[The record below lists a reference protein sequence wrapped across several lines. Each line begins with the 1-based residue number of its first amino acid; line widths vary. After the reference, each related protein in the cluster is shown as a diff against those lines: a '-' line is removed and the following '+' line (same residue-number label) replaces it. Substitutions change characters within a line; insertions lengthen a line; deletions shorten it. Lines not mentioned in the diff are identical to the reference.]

1 MSSWVDLMNSLIID
15 HYINLILTFTGWP
28 KRITLCRIMT
38 WSRAKLLSVNI
49 ESRFS
54 WHNITSAKRAIINV
68 FFLLFLEFCTLDDSE
83 SQYSNMWWY
92 VQLYIS
98 CQYRLRW
105 FLDSASDNL
114 FAHTQKL
121 CTPLLLLSPSSCRPS
136 LFLYLRPGKLRWWWV
151 FTHPL
156 NYTLSAQ
163 LKNPGGPSADLQNST
178 EILGASSTSKKPSNR
193 IERKIRFFVSLTRFH
208 AFTHKSFVSFFQWL
222 DTVFENHSKRLI
234 FWGFLLIFKHCVI

>member
-1 MSSWVDLMNSLIID
+1 MSHNDLIAQNCFLLISNPDSLDTI
-15 HYINLILTFTGWP
+15 W
-28 KRITLCRIMT
+28 
-38 WSRAKLLSVNI
+38 
-49 ESRFS
+49 FS

-68 FFLLFLEFCTLDDSE
+68 FFLLFLEFCTSDIRRFRKANIVICDDM
-83 SQYSNMWWY
+83 YSCTYHVSIGSDGFW
-92 VQLYIS
+92 I
-98 CQYRLRW
+98 LRVTIYSRIHKSYAPPY
-105 FLDSASDNL
+105 F
-114 FAHTQKL
+114 FF
-121 CTPLLLLSPSSCRPS
+121 PLLPADYS

-234 FWGFLLIFKHCVI
+234 LWGFLLIFKHCVI